1 MKHTHGPWTAH
12 DDGLVTAGPRS
23 LHIAQ
28 TAIVGMGHASAANA
42 RLIAAAPDLLLALLA
57 LDDARG
63 HTFHKPAGQKGYDAV
78 VIPRETFDRALSIVF
93 PLLDTL

>member
-12 DDGLVTAGPRS
+12 DNGLITAGPRG

-28 TAIVGMGHASAANA
+28 TATVGMGHAATANA
-42 RLIAAAPDLLLALLA
+42 RLIAAAPDLLLALRA

-63 HTFHKPAGQKGYDAV
+63 HTWHKPAGQKGFDAV
-78 VIPRETFDRALSIVF
+78 VMTRETFDRAVSI
-93 PLLDTL
+93 LTALDAL